1 MDSNIC
7 QINKPK
13 TVHTLQC
20 TLYTV
25 HYVPY
30 RQEFSTLETS
40 QERGHVGEMHLT
52 VHSCCILYNKDRSL
66 VSKKTA

>member
-25 HYVPY
+25 HYIAY
-30 RQEFSTLETS
+30 RPEFKLLEPN
-40 QERGHVGEMHLT
+40 QERVHMGELLLWLISRLGFISTIGKLDSMF
-52 VHSCCILYNKDRSL
+52 II
-66 VSKKTA
+66 